1 MKGYLIN
8 RALSYTDVCM
18 RNLIYTYLTL
28 FLFIFF
34 TSCSDKQYQTLF
46 ESNNAPKDTS
56 RQTEDLNVDHY
67 KIKSQDLLQIKN
79 LQTNKD
85 IVDLNPQLSA
95 TPASTGTSTNSPA
108 QLDGYLVED
117 DGTVALTG
125 LGRVQVA
132 GLTRVEAQNL
142 IQNLYGK
149 EILRNPI
156 IELKIIN
163 LKVTILGEVRTPGN
177 YILTKD
183 KTILVDII
191 GQAGGLTTNANER
204 SIKIIRGSGKNP
216 KVNVID
222 LNQLSSISAP
232 EAVLQNGDIIYV
244 AQNRRAA
251 RTSNLQNFSVIAQP
265 ILLLF
270 NTALIVL
277 TLTRR

>member
-1 MKGYLIN
+1 
-8 RALSYTDVCM
+8 M
-18 RNLIYTYLTL
+18 RILIYTYLAS
-28 FLFIFF
+28 FLIIFCS
-34 TSCSDKQYQTLF
+34 SCSDKQYQTLF
-46 ESNNAPKDTS
+46 ENNNAVKDTA
-56 RQTEDLNVDHY
+56 RQNDDSNIDHY
-67 KIKSQDLLQIKN
+67 KIKSQDILQIKN

-95 TPASTGTSTNSPA
+95 TPASTGTSVNTTA
-108 QLDGYLVED
+108 QNEGYLVED

-125 LGRVQVA
+125 LGRIQVA
-132 GLTRVEAQNL
+132 GLTRVEAQTL
-142 IQNLYGK
+142 IQNLYSK

-163 LKVTILGEVRTPGN
+163 LKVTILGEVRLPGN

-183 KTILVDII
+183 RTILIDII
-191 GQAGGLTTNANER
+191 GQAGGITANANEKN
-204 SIKIIRGSGKNP
+204 IKIIRGSGKNP
-216 KVNVID
+216 KVNIID
-222 LNQLSSISAP
+222 LNNVSSIAAP
-232 EAVLQNGDIIYV
+232 EALLQNGDIIYV

>member
-1 MKGYLIN
+1 
-8 RALSYTDVCM
+8 M
-18 RNLIYTYLTL
+18 RNLISIYFIL
-28 FLFIFF
+28 FLIIFC

-46 ESNNAPKDTS
+46 ESTNKVKDTS
-56 RQTEDLNVDHY
+56 RQNEDLNIDHY

-95 TPASTGTSTNSPA
+95 TPVSTGTSNTTVQNE
-108 QLDGYLVED
+108 GYLVED

-132 GLTRVEAQNL
+132 GLTRVEAQTM

-183 KTILVDII
+183 KTILIDII
-191 GQAGGLTTNANER
+191 GQAGGLTTNANEKN
-204 SIKIIRGSGKNP
+204 IKIIRGTGKNP

-222 LNQLSSISAP
+222 LNELSSISSP
-232 EAVLQNGDIIYV
+232 DVLLQNGDIIYV

-251 RTSNLQNFSVIAQP
+251 RSNNLQNFSVIIQP